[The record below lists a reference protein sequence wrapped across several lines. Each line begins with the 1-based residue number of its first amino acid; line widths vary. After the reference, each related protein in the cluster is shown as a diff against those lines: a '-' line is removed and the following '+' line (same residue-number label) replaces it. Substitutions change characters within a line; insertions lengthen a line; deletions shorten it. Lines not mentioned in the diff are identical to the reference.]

1 MRRGRRHR
9 FGWLWRR
16 PLRIPDLP
24 CVRARALDVRTQVP
38 IPLIYENIR
47 MEAGYRADI
56 VVDGAIVV
64 ELKAVESLSRIHEAQ
79 LISHLRPGGF
89 KVGLLINFHE
99 VRLKNGIRR
108 RVNRV

>member
-1 MRRGRRHR
+1 
-9 FGWLWRR
+9 
-16 PLRIPDLP
+16 
-24 CVRARALDVRTQVP
+24 
-38 IPLIYENIR
+38 

-64 ELKAVESLSRIHEAQ
+64 ELKAVESLNRIHEAQ
-79 LISHLRPGGF
+79 LISHLRLGGF

-108 RVNRV
+108 RVNRL